1 MQERE
6 ERARRRMAGEDELGE
21 TTPGA
26 KITIQEQCEQ
36 LPVTKEDISGHSKIV
51 EETATSEGTEVKN
64 ISPVQ
69 ELCDDIQDGNNE
81 PLHVRNEVN
90 FKSEIE
96 HDVPSKADQDLVYE
110 HNVAKYN
117 ELQDGNVQA
126 VNTLTAYGKESQSH
140 YREKEDTMTSYINTN
155 LARNDSNSG
164 LPKVEDLQVKFA
176 STGLS
181 FNFTKNVAAMA
192 AAQSHNMTS
201 LNVDTF
207 GDSENSE
214 EESDAELIQ

>member
-6 ERARRRMAGEDELGE
+6 ERARRRIASEDEQGE
-21 TTPGA
+21 ATIGA

-90 FKSEIE
+90 FKSKIE
-96 HDVPSKADQDLVYE
+96 HDVPSKAHQDLVYE
-110 HNVAKYN
+110 HDVAKYN
-117 ELQDGNVQA
+117 EPQDDNVQA
-126 VNTLTAYGKESQSH
+126 VNTLTADGKESHPH

-155 LARNDSNSG
+155 RAGNDSNSG

-181 FNFTKNVAAMA
+181 FNFTKNVAAMT

-214 EESDAELIQ
+214 ESDAELIQ